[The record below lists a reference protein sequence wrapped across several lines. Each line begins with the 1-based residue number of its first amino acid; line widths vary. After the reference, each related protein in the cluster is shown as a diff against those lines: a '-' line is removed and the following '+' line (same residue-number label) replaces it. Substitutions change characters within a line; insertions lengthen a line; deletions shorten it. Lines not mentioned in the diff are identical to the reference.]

1 MVLRHGPPRPTQTS
15 MADQQGARVQT
26 SRARRTRIKPPPGA
40 APSTKPTRGA
50 SAHITSGRAA
60 RFWAWWRGQ
69 CNDEQ
74 VITSRFKATV
84 ATTAAVMPVPETMEE
99 ERYVQVASRFFRVKP
114 GGGGGDGCTASLHYL
129 GSCFLCKESIACNRD
144 VFMYKGDA
152 AFCSD
157 DCRQEQMAM
166 DEALDAVARRHRL
179 LRAPPP
185 PSSSPA
191 GEAPSSSRPLVMRRR
206 PTIANLAA
214 RNHPVAA
221 S

>member
-1 MVLRHGPPRPTQTS
+1 
-15 MADQQGARVQT
+15 MAR
-26 SRARRTRIKPPPGA
+26 
-40 APSTKPTRGA
+40 
-50 SAHITSGRAA
+50 
-60 RFWAWWRGQ
+60 W
-69 CNDEQ
+69 
-74 VITSRFKATV
+74 
-84 ATTAAVMPVPETMEE
+84 
-99 ERYVQVASRFFRVKP
+99 
-114 GGGGGDGCTASLHYL
+114 
-129 GSCFLCKESIACNRD
+129 SCCR
-144 VFMYKGDA
+144 GDA